1 MEPVELGAF
10 ECHCELCEPSP
21 DGWPPNGGD
30 EVIFRCV
37 EEHGWSVTGV
47 CADEDQPGWAYS
59 VGVWHTARRPELCIF
74 GLPFDV
80 MGHAIN
86 EVTRRAR
93 DGTGLDPHA
102 PIEGVLSP
110 GPLVLR
116 PVHPSWAGT
125 SLFAVANRFYRR
137 PLEFQQLV
145 WPDERGRFPWEV
157 GRSRSIG
164 RQPMLWLDRTDHP
177 DGPWTRVDEQP
188 PWPFSDASPTRGAI
202 TTRRVLAGVTPIV
215 GVMHWHDGT
224 WEFLDDE
231 PMGVEE
237 LAVAPLGY
245 LMALFPRIGEFAD
258 LPPGRQ
264 TWLEGDRWATSR
276 LRPRRERPR

>member
-1 MEPVELGAF
+1 MEPVELGSF

-21 DGWPPNGGD
+21 DGWSPHGVD
-30 EVIFRCV
+30 EMIFRGV

-47 CADEDQPGWAYS
+47 IADEHQPGWAYS
-59 VGVWHTARRPELCIF
+59 VGVWHTARRPELCVF
-74 GLPFDV
+74 GLPFEV

-86 EVTRRAR
+86 EVASRAR
-93 DGTGLDPHA
+93 DGTRFDARA
-102 PIEGVLSP
+102 PIEGVLEP

-116 PVHPSWAGT
+116 PVHPSWVGT

-145 WPDERGRFPWEV
+145 WPDGGRFPWEA

-164 RQPMLWLDRTDHP
+164 RQPMLWLDRADHL
-177 DGPWTRVDEQP
+177 DGPWTRVDEEP
-188 PWPFSDASPTRGAI
+188 PWPFADAPPTRGAI
-202 TTRRVLAGVTPIV
+202 TTRRVLAGVTAIE
-215 GVMHWHDGT
+215 GVMHWPDGT

-231 PMGVEE
+231 PMGVNE
-237 LAVAPLGY
+237 LAVVPLGY
-245 LMALFPRIGEFAD
+245 LMALFPRIAEFAG

-264 TWLEGDRWATSR
+264 RWLEGGGWVTTL
-276 LRPRRERPR
+276 LRIRHERPR